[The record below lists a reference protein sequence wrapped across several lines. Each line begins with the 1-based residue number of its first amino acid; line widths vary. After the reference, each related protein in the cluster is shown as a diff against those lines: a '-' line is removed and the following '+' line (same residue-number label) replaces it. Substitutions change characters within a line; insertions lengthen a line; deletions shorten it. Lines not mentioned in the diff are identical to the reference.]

1 MVDEPEYRTTA
12 KGERGIAVKSLTEH
26 LIAEATE
33 YEFKRDVNL
42 DKPKSWLKSVSAFAN
57 GIGGSIYFGVE
68 DSGEPCGLTDTQTL
82 ADRIST
88 LVNGRIEPQVVFTL
102 EPFMER
108 GLEIL
113 RLEVSAS
120 KNTPIYCK
128 AEGAREAYYRLGNES
143 APASPQIL
151 NELILKGRN
160 QTFDALETQYSL
172 ADYSFSL
179 FESTYKQV
187 TKLHVDKPKD
197 FQSFGLLSDKEKL
210 TFAGALLADISPI
223 YQSRVFC
230 TRWNG
235 HDKTSG
241 LGEAL
246 DDEEF
251 RGNIL
256 SLLNDSEKFVRL
268 NSKTKWYK
276 NGHGH
281 VDLPDYPIDA
291 VHEALVN
298 ALVHRDYSVIGS
310 EIHIDM
316 YDDRLEISSPGGM
329 PGGKPIQN
337 LEIDKVASAR
347 RNPIIC
353 DVFSRLQFMERRGSG
368 LLKIANKFPD
378 DKQPQF
384 YSDESVFIITL
395 RNLNYGAENG
405 LIVPNGTINGTIN
418 GTNEECDT
426 NRVLNTLRETPQ
438 MTYDALA
445 ERLLLS
451 RRTVSRIM
459 QQLQNENKIRRRGSR
474 KSGYWEI
481 T

>member
-1 MVDEPEYRTTA
+1 
-12 KGERGIAVKSLTEH
+12 VKSLTEH

-33 YEFKRDVNL
+33 YEFKRNVNL

-68 DSGEPCGLTDTQTL
+68 DNGEPCGLTGTQAL

-102 EPFMER
+102 EPFTER
-108 GLEIL
+108 GHEIL
-113 RLEVSAS
+113 RLEVGAS
-120 KNTPIYCK
+120 KNTPVYCK
-128 AEGAREAYYRLGNES
+128 AEGTREAYYRFGNES
-143 APASPQIL
+143 VPAGPQIL

-160 QTFDALETQYSL
+160 QTFDVLETEYLL

-187 TKLHVDKPKD
+187 TQLRVEKPKD
-197 FQSFGLLSDKEKL
+197 FRSFGLLGDQEKL
-210 TFAGALLADISPI
+210 TLAGALLADLSPV

-235 HDKTSG
+235 LNKASG

-251 RGNIL
+251 SGNIL

-268 NSKTKWYK
+268 NSKTQWYK

-310 EIHIDM
+310 EIHVDM

-329 PGGKPIQN
+329 PSGKLIQN
-337 LEIDKVASAR
+337 LEIDKIASAR
-347 RNPIIC
+347 RNPMIC
-353 DVFSRLQFMERRGSG
+353 DVFSRLQLMERRGSG
-368 LLKIANKFPD
+368 LLKIANKFPGD
-378 DKQPQF
+378 RQPRF

-395 RNLNYGAENG
+395 RNLNYG
-405 LIVPNGTINGTIN
+405 T
-418 GTNEECDT
+418 DK
-426 NRVLNTLRETPQ
+426 
-438 MTYDALA
+438 MT
-445 ERLLLS
+445 S
-451 RRTVSRIM
+451 PV
-459 QQLQNENKIRRRGSR
+459 QPG
-474 KSGYWEI
+474 
-481 T
+481 

>member
-1 MVDEPEYRTTA
+1 MR
-12 KGERGIAVKSLTEH
+12 SLNEH

-33 YEFKRDVNL
+33 YEFKREVNL
-42 DKPKSWLKSVSAFAN
+42 DKPKKWLKSISAFAN

-68 DSGEPCGLTDTQTL
+68 ENGECCGLSDTQTL
-82 ADRIST
+82 ANKISE
-88 LVNGRIEPQVVFTL
+88 LVNSRIEPQVLFTL
-102 EPFMER
+102 EPFTER
-108 GLEIL
+108 SCEIL

-120 KNTPIYCK
+120 KNTPIYYK
-128 AEGAREAYYRLGNES
+128 GDGVKEAYYRLGNES
-143 APASPQIL
+143 VLAKAQIL
-151 NELILKGRN
+151 NELILKGQN
-160 QTFDALETQYSL
+160 QTFDSLETKHLLS
-172 ADYSFSL
+172 DFSFSL
-179 FESTYKQV
+179 FESMYKQV
-187 TKLHVDKPKD
+187 TKQRLEKSKD
-197 FQSFGLLSDKEKL
+197 LQSFGLLSEKEKL

-235 HDKTSG
+235 LDKTSG

-251 RGNIL
+251 SGNIL

-276 NGHGH
+276 DGHGH

-329 PGGKPIQN
+329 PSGKLIQR

-353 DVFSRLQFMERRGSG
+353 DVFSRLQLMERRGSG
-368 LLKIANKFPD
+368 LRKIVNKFPD
-378 DKQPQF
+378 DMRPQF
-384 YSDESVFIITL
+384 YSDESVFIIIL
-395 RNLNYGAENG
+395 KNLNYGAESENK
-405 LIVPNGTINGTIN
+405 VPVGTINGTIN
-418 GTNEECDT
+418 GTNDQYDS
-426 NRVLNTLRETPQ
+426 NRIISILRETPQ
-438 MTYDALA
+438 LTFDALA
-445 ERLLLS
+445 ERLSLS
-451 RRTVSRIM
+451 RRTVSRLM
-459 QQLQNENKIRRRGSR
+459 QQLQCEGKIRRVGSR
-474 KSGYWEI
+474 KSGHWAVLG
-481 T
+481 

>member
-1 MVDEPEYRTTA
+1 MR
-12 KGERGIAVKSLTEH
+12 SLNEH

-42 DKPKSWLKSVSAFAN
+42 DKPKNWLKSISAFAN

-68 DSGEPCGLTDTQTL
+68 DNGEPCGLTGTQTL
-82 ADRIST
+82 ANRISA

-108 GLEIL
+108 GHEIL
-113 RLEVSAS
+113 RLEVRAS

-128 AEGAREAYYRLGNES
+128 AEGTREAYYRLGNES
-143 APASPQIL
+143 VPASPQIL
-151 NELILKGRN
+151 NELILKGQN
-160 QTFDALETQYSL
+160 QTFDAIETQYLL

-179 FESTYKQV
+179 FESTYKQA
-187 TKLHVDKPKD
+187 TKMRIERPKD
-197 FQSFGLLSDKEKL
+197 FQSFGLLSNNGKL
-210 TFAGALLADISPI
+210 TLAGALFADISPV

-235 HDKTSG
+235 LDKTSG

-251 RGNIL
+251 SGNIL
-256 SLLNDSEKFVRL
+256 WLLNDSEKFVRL

-281 VDLPDYPIDA
+281 VDLPEYPIDA

-298 ALVHRDYSVIGS
+298 AIVHRDYSVIGS

-329 PGGKPIQN
+329 PGGKQIQN
-337 LEIDKVASAR
+337 LEIDKIASAR

-353 DVFSRLQFMERRGSG
+353 DMFSRLQLMERRGSG
-368 LLKIANKFPD
+368 LLKIVNKFPD
-378 DKQPQF
+378 DRQPQF
-384 YSDESVFIITL
+384 YSDASVFIITL
-395 RNLNYGAENG
+395 RNLNYGVE
-405 LIVPNGTINGTIN
+405 I
-418 GTNEECDT
+418 
-426 NRVLNTLRETPQ
+426 
-438 MTYDALA
+438 
-445 ERLLLS
+445 ERKNHA
-451 RRTVSRIM
+451 TA
-459 QQLQNENKIRRRGSR
+459 Q
-474 KSGYWEI
+474 
-481 T
+481 

>member
-1 MVDEPEYRTTA
+1 MSLNTEQRLNS
-12 KGERGIAVKSLTEH
+12 KRGRAVRSLNEH

-42 DKPKSWLKSVSAFAN
+42 DKPKNWLKSISAFAN

-68 DSGEPCGLTDTQTL
+68 DNGEPCGLTGTQTL
-82 ADRIST
+82 ANRISA

-108 GLEIL
+108 GHEIL
-113 RLEVSAS
+113 RLEVRAS

-128 AEGAREAYYRLGNES
+128 AEGTREAYYRLGNES
-143 APASPQIL
+143 VPASPQIL
-151 NELILKGRN
+151 NELILKGQN
-160 QTFDALETQYSL
+160 QTFDAIETQYLL

-179 FESTYKQV
+179 FESTYKQA
-187 TKLHVDKPKD
+187 TKMRIERPKD
-197 FQSFGLLSDKEKL
+197 FQSFGLLSNNGKL
-210 TFAGALLADISPI
+210 TLAGALFADISPV

-235 HDKTSG
+235 LDKTSG

-251 RGNIL
+251 SGNIL
-256 SLLNDSEKFVRL
+256 WLLNDSEKFVRL

-281 VDLPDYPIDA
+281 VDLPEYPIDA

-298 ALVHRDYSVIGS
+298 AIVHRDYSVIGS

-329 PGGKPIQN
+329 PGGKQIQN
-337 LEIDKVASAR
+337 LEIDKIASAR

-353 DVFSRLQFMERRGSG
+353 DMFSRLQLMERRGSG
-368 LLKIANKFPD
+368 LLKIVNKFPD
-378 DKQPQF
+378 DRQPQF
-384 YSDESVFIITL
+384 YSDASVFIITL
-395 RNLNYGAENG
+395 RNLNYGVE
-405 LIVPNGTINGTIN
+405 I
-418 GTNEECDT
+418 
-426 NRVLNTLRETPQ
+426 
-438 MTYDALA
+438 
-445 ERLLLS
+445 ERKNHA
-451 RRTVSRIM
+451 TA
-459 QQLQNENKIRRRGSR
+459 Q
-474 KSGYWEI
+474 
-481 T
+481 